1 MAGQL
6 FSRRNG
12 EVTLTPAVNG
22 TFEEILWKWNGDK
35 AVEFAPDEGLTE
47 YWKFK
52 GRTTLNT
59 QTGELTIRNLQKT
72 DSGRYKAE
80 VLVGG
85 TLQYSVFDVTVLDAV
100 TRPTVQCEQRDSVGI
115 LRCHSEGEMGQYRW
129 EGPNDFLM
137 SWTEQPIGLEIS
149 RDQSSDSA
157 YTCVVKNPV
166 SEKSSEAFLAERCFK
181 GHSSHGSGAVIAAAA
196 VVTAAFI
203 ATVSGLIIGVHC
215 VRRRDALTELR
226 LNEKTKIFE
235 EMNTVTM
242 SPSNVID
249 ENKMLQQKSPKSA
262 ADEMEGVGEEDE
274 EAKLLQ
280 CFREISGEEKRKMFE
295 RNSKYVCSPNKVI
308 DEDMRLEP
316 NGQDTVTNE
325 NKDVE
330 EEEEAEGQHVKGTAG
345 PAEDCGASASLLEVQ
360 GEKLEMAGTP

>member
-1 MAGQL
+1 MEGDLTVHTYILIIVADFTFGVTY
-6 FSRRNG
+6 SRLNG
-12 EVTLTPAVNG
+12 DVTLAPAVRD
-22 TFEEILWKWNGDK
+22 TFEEILWKHNNDK
-35 AVEFAPDEGLTE
+35 VIELVRGQGIREFGKLR
-47 YWKFK
+47 
-52 GRTTLNT
+52 GRTTLN
-59 QTGELTIRNLQKT
+59 QETGELRVRNLEKRH
-72 DSGRYKAE
+72 SGRYTAE
-80 VLVGG
+80 VLVEKR
-85 TLQYSVFDVTVLDAV
+85 LQYFTFNVTVIDAV

-181 GHSSHGSGAVIAAAA
+181 
-196 VVTAAFI
+196 
-203 ATVSGLIIGVHC
+203 
-215 VRRRDALTELR
+215 ELR

-242 SPSNVID
+242 SPSNVMD

-280 CFREISGEEKRKMFE
+280 RSEVTQCSLWSEVSGEEKRKMFE

-316 NGQDTVTNE
+316 NEQDTVTNE

-330 EEEEAEGQHVKGTAG
+330 EEEEAEGQHVKEEVHLWDQWDGAQL
-345 PAEDCGASASLLEVQ
+345 EDGKILRSGGDSITF
-360 GEKLEMAGTP
+360 GECVRI

>member
-181 GHSSHGSGAVIAAAA
+181 
-196 VVTAAFI
+196 
-203 ATVSGLIIGVHC
+203 
-215 VRRRDALTELR
+215 ELR

-330 EEEEAEGQHVKGTAG
+330 EEEEAEGQHVKEEVHLWDQWDGAQL
-345 PAEDCGASASLLEVQ
+345 EDGKILRSGGDSITF
-360 GEKLEMAGTP
+360 GECVRI